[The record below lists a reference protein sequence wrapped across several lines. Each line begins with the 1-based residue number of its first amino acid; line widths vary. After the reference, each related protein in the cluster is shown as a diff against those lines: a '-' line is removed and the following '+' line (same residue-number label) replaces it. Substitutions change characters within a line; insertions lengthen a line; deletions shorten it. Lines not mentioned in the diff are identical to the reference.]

1 MTLIVG
7 IKASDGVVIG
17 ADGAATLGTASSAT
31 IRQPVRKLS
40 IVRNQVV
47 VGVSGP
53 VGLGQRIV
61 AEIDDTWNNRELS
74 GLSPSR
80 TMTLLRKKLWEH
92 IKTEIEVAA
101 LARNI
106 PGTPAAISAIS
117 QTVVA
122 IPCSKK
128 PCLFQFDPQG
138 APEEATEDLPFVA
151 IGSGQAIA
159 DPFLAFLRRIF
170 WNDRLPSQSEGVFAG
185 LWTLQHAIQTS
196 PGGVSEPIQIVVLKR
211 GKKTELE
218 ARELTESELEEHSV
232 AIAHI
237 EENLGQRFTQSK
249 DAELKQPPTPPKK
262 A

>member
-7 IKASDGVVIG
+7 IKAKDGVVIG
-17 ADGAATLGTASSAT
+17 ADGAATLGTASSST

-40 IVRNQVV
+40 IVRSQVV

-61 AEIDDTWNNRELS
+61 AEIDDTWKNKELS
-74 GLSPSR
+74 DLSPSQA
-80 TMTLLRKKLWEH
+80 MTRLRQKLWEH

-101 LARNI
+101 LAQNI
-106 PGTPAAISAIS
+106 PGTPAASSAIS

-122 IPCSKK
+122 VPCSGK

-138 APEEATEDLPFVA
+138 APEEATEDLPFIA

-170 WNDRLPSQSEGVFAG
+170 WKDRLPNQSEGVFAA
-185 LWTLQHAIQTS
+185 LWTLLHAIQTS
-196 PGGVSEPIQIVVLKR
+196 PGGVSEPMQIVVLKR
-211 GKKTELE
+211 GKKSAIE
-218 ARELTESELEEHSV
+218 ARELTESELQEHSV

-237 EENLGQRFTQSK
+237 EENLGRRFARSEDT
-249 DAELKQPPTPPKK
+249 ETMQPPTPPGK